1 MKNKI
6 IVNRRVEDNI
16 QWDDEIW
23 VKTVGLLENYFYPVS
38 ELRKFCHKND
48 PLNEKFMNS
57 PWSQIHG
64 RYYWASDK
72 KLPNWLR
79 KAMEDFRI

>member
-23 VKTVGLLENYFYPVS
+23 VKTVGLTETESLI
-38 ELRKFCHKND
+38 RK
-48 PLNEKFMNS
+48 S
-57 PWSQIHG
+57 
-64 RYYWASDK
+64 
-72 KLPNWLR
+72 
-79 KAMEDFRI
+79 